1 MGDEF
6 TYFPTKQA
14 QPEKPKPSH
23 NLEHQF
29 HSNQAMWNSAVRE
42 SPLNRLKFYDAQ
54 LARGID
60 VDRDRVAE
68 LVREVGPTAVLSD
81 RDVIGL
87 IRQLWGEKAVEKL
100 RARAKTEQVQR

>member
-6 TYFPTKQA
+6 TYFPAKPVQ
-14 QPEKPKPSH
+14 QEKPKPSH

-54 LARGID
+54 LARGIE
-60 VDRDRVAE
+60 VNRDRVAE
-68 LVREVGPTAVLSD
+68 LIREAGAAAVLSD
-81 RDVIGL
+81 RDTVGL
-87 IRQLWGEKAVEKL
+87 VRQLWGERAVERL
-100 RARAKTEQVQR
+100 RARVKAEQ

>member
-6 TYFPTKQA
+6 TYFPSKSVQT
-14 QPEKPKPSH
+14 EKPKPSH

-54 LARGID
+54 LARGVD
-60 VDRDRVAE
+60 VNRDRVAE
-68 LVREVGPTAVLSD
+68 LIREAGAVAVLSD
-81 RDVIGL
+81 RDTIGL
-87 IRQLWGEKAVEKL
+87 VRQLWGEKAVEKL
-100 RARAKTEQVQR
+100 RARVKAGE

>member
-1 MGDEF
+1 MGDLHQ
-6 TYFPTKQA
+6 YFPTKT
-14 QPEKPKPSH
+14 EEPKPSH
-23 NLEHQF
+23 NLEHHI
-29 HSNQAMWNSAVRE
+29 HSNQRTWDELVRQ
-42 SPLNRLKFYDAQ
+42 SPLNRLRFYDAQ